1 MEVEHL
7 IKDKHVSIHTPVW
20 GVTVSLRVSVLHS
33 SVSIHTPVW
42 GVTKTR
48 RAWKCDATV
57 SIHTPVW
64 GVTCNDGIVTPSL
77 AFQST
82 RPCGA

>member
-1 MEVEHL
+1 MASAC
-7 IKDKHVSIHTPVW
+7 IMP
-20 GVTVSLRVSVLHS
+20 

-42 GVTKTR
+42 GVTNTICCKVL
-48 RAWKCDATV
+48 AIIV

-64 GVTCNDGIVTPSL
+64 GVTDVLFSEVVEDFV
-77 AFQST
+77 FQST